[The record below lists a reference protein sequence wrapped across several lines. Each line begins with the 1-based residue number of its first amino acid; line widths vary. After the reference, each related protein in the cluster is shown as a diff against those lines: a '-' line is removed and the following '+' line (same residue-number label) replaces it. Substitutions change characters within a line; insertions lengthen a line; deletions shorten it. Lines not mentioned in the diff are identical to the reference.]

1 MPFLHLLFL
10 YFFCRYLK
18 TSPQYFKERRWTKDF
33 SHPPVPSLV
42 AIVGPSHLQPM
53 LVLLANN
60 RRATRHLVTH
70 ARGRGLAMPPHRTPH
85 KWGWWS
91 RHRARHHTGAGEH
104 QSRANVEKGTGH
116 TTTLGL
122 RAMARAGRPATPLH
136 YTVVGERRALS
147 VRLHTINKR
156 EKAREKRRRGKKM
169 SL

>member
-70 ARGRGLAMPPHRTPH
+70 ARGRGLAMPPHRTPQ
-85 KWGWWS
+85 KWGWVVVTPPRQAPHGCWWAPVAS
-91 RHRARHHTGAGEH
+91 QRGKGHGPHHNTGATRDGEGWSPGYAAALH
-104 QSRANVEKGTGH
+104 SRGWAQST
-116 TTTLGL
+116 
-122 RAMARAGRPATPLH
+122 
-136 YTVVGERRALS
+136 ERQAS
-147 VRLHTINKR
+147 HNQ
-156 EKAREKRRRGKKM
+156 
-169 SL
+169 